1 MSSLKSLAAA
11 TCAAVLAATATPAAA
26 QVEQY
31 VGSVFQFG
39 QNWCPNGWL
48 PANGQLVA
56 ISQYD
61 VLYTLYGTT
70 YGGDGQTTFALPDL
84 RARMPISFNT
94 NYPIGAMVG
103 SSTRTV
109 LSSELPAHN
118 HRFSGDDTGPVVS
131 SPTGTMLGTFPVN
144 PVYAAASAPPVIPMN
159 PRMLQPTGGSQS
171 VNIQSPVLAVTW
183 CVAYEG
189 IYPQHP

>member
-1 MSSLKSLAAA
+1 MTSLKSLAAA
-11 TCAAVLAATATPAAA
+11 ACAAVLAATATPAVA

-48 PANGQLVA
+48 PANGQLLA

-70 YGGDGQTTFALPDL
+70 YGGDGQNTFALPDL
-84 RARMPISFNT
+84 RQRMPISFNT

-103 SSTRTV
+103 SPTRTV

-118 HRFSGDDTGPVVS
+118 HRASGDDTGPVAS
-131 SPTGTMLGTFPVN
+131 SPGGTMLGTFPSAL
-144 PVYAAASAPPVIPMN
+144 VYAVD
-159 PRMLQPTGGSQS
+159 RKS
-171 VNIQSPVLAVTW
+171 VV
-183 CVAYEG
+183 
-189 IYPQHP
+189 